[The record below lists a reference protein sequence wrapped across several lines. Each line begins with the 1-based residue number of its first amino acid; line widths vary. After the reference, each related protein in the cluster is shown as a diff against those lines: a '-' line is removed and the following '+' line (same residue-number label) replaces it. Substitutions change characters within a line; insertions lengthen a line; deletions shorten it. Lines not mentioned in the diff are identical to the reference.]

1 VTTDGKEEMYDVG
14 IPSASEAELAV
25 GKYLQI
31 SDHLSIKAI
40 EALSVSA
47 VKALGLGP
55 GEIRLRRLPCLIIN
69 RRQCGTSLPKRPR
82 RATGLLRKLTNGLW

>member
-1 VTTDGKEEMYDVG
+1 LAPVIGEALVSLGSNDRGALTGQVVSVTTDGKEELYDVG
-14 IPSASEAELAV
+14 IHSASEAELAV

-40 EALSVSA
+40 EAQSASA

-55 GEIRLRRLPCLIIN
+55 GEIRLR
-69 RRQCGTSLPKRPR
+69 
-82 RATGLLRKLTNGLW
+82 